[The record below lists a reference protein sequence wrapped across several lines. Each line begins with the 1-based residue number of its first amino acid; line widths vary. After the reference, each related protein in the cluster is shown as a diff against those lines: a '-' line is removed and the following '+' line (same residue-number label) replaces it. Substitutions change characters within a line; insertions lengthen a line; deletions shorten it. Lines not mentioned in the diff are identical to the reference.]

1 MNIWDGTGPGK
12 TEGSTRAPNNTDHI
26 ETIRQIQ
33 ETQTETNLKVPYSG
47 AEANVDLGA
56 NELKV
61 GDSTNYFH
69 IKDDGEFNLHGTAK
83 VTKRIHIPL
92 SIFKFPVSFPPG
104 EGEVDGF
111 PTLDF
116 EGTTKHEQVF
126 EIFYGPFGW
135 SAGTGALMSIEFFVD
150 TAPATTESVVW
161 QLEFKS
167 IVGDGVF
174 DFSGASNL
182 TDTVALSTG
191 ASNNKKIHTA
201 TFTIPSTDLIAGGVL
216 LLRVHRD
223 PAHGSDDFLGDARAI
238 RAHIDYTADK
248 LGAPT

>member
-12 TEGSTRAPNNTDHI
+12 TSGSTRAPNGIDHL
-26 ETIRQIQ
+26 ETIGQIAA
-33 ETQTETNLKVPYSG
+33 TQTEVNLKIPYSG
-47 AEANVDLGA
+47 ATDNIDLGA
-56 NELKV
+56 IELRV
-61 GDSTNYFH
+61 GDPTNYFH
-69 IKDDGEFNLHGTAK
+69 VKDDGEINLYGTAR

-92 SIFKFPVSFPPG
+92 SVFKFPISFPPG

-135 SAGTGALMSIEFFVD
+135 CPDTGATMSVEFFVD
-150 TAPATTESVVW
+150 TAPATIESVVW
-161 QLEFKS
+161 QLDYKS
-167 IVGDGVF
+167 IAGNGVF
-174 DFSGASNL
+174 DFSGATNII
-182 TDTVALSTG
+182 DTVALATG
-191 ASNNKKIHTA
+191 AGNNKKIHTA
-201 TFTIPSTDLIAGGVL
+201 TFTIPSTGLICGGIL

-238 RAHIDYTADK
+238 RAHIDYIADK
-248 LGAPT
+248 LGAAT